1 MSTVTYRL
9 KGIHPKTWRIKTK
22 NAFGKKNINGYV
34 VDKQIAYYVGK
45 DSCFVEDN
53 KDIKESRVPEFEY
66 NEATGFTELK
76 VNESNRSL
84 INYIETHSWFNK
96 KYFKFDENEEAKR
109 QLERFNETEKAL
121 EFLKGKSGDEVLALG
136 LLVIGSHAINMGEAN
151 VLKELKYLAFNNP
164 NAVLNVTS
172 NVDFKTILI
181 GATAFVKGIVT
192 TNDTKTA
199 VVWKD
204 SQGAIVRV
212 AKGENPIEKLSEF
225 LVSETDESVTTLQE
239 MGKRV
244 GTNFSEV
251 DLLESKEVGEPDDKD
266 AKIAELEA
274 KLRSLESSKAEL
286 EDSAGLGDD
295 EEADDIDSLRAK
307 YAELFGQ
314 EVPNNMKNNKEWILS
329 KLS

>member
-22 NAFGKKNINGYV
+22 NAFGKKSINGYV

-172 NVDFKTILI
+172 NIDFKTILI

-225 LVSETDESVTTLQE
+225 LVSETEESRTTLQE
-239 MGKRV
+239 MGNRI
-244 GTNFSEV
+244 GSNFSEA
-251 DLLESKEVGEPDDKD
+251 DLPIEDDKD

-274 KLRSLESSKAEL
+274 KLKSLQESVIL
-286 EDSAGLGDD
+286 EDESDLGDD
-295 EEADDIDSLRAK
+295 EETDDLDSLRAK
-307 YAELFGQ
+307 YAQLFGQ